1 MGEISDIL
9 KNIKDKNINL
19 NIISTFFAINYNLTT
34 DIKDIK
40 QVGKNIIIVIFENN
54 VTIKFKFNPV
64 IERFEILEVIN
75 WAK

>member
-19 NIISTFFAINYNLTT
+19 NIISAFFAINHNLST

-40 QVGKNIIIVIFENN
+40 QVGENIITVIFENN
-54 VTIKFKFNPV
+54 ISLKLKFDPV
-64 IERFEILEVIN
+64 IERFELLEVKNISQ
-75 WAK
+75 

>member
-9 KNIKDKNINL
+9 KNTKDNNINL

-34 DIKDIK
+34 NIKDIK

-75 WAK
+75 

>member
-34 DIKDIK
+34 DIKEIK
-40 QVGKNIIIVIFENN
+40 QVGENIITVIFENN
-54 VTIKFKFNPV
+54 VSLKLKFNPV
-64 IERFEILEVIN
+64 IKRFELLEVKNISQ
-75 WAK
+75 